1 MKMIRLLT
9 LFLSCWLLL
18 VGQWSVA
25 DDATW
30 ADTLQQKIDS
40 LDLTDM
46 QKSSIAEAFGAA
58 DAAYERAIFA
68 TRATVR
74 ETLTDDQR
82 QKLQDMAD
90 EEIQR
95 RLQGD
100 DTVRTQ
106 SIAELASDLE
116 VTDEQSSLIRGA
128 LSDLGNTLDGID
140 AQLRDQVKSVLDA
153 EQIAKI
159 KSWF

>member
-1 MKMIRLLT
+1 MKMIRLVT

-18 VGQWSVA
+18 VGQWGVA

-58 DAAYERAIFA
+58 DAAYERAILA

-74 ETLTDDQR
+74 ETLTDAQR

-100 DTVRTQ
+100 DTVRTK

-116 VTDEQSSLIRGA
+116 VTDEQSTLIRSA

-153 EQIAKI
+153 EQIANI
-159 KSWF
+159 QSWF